1 MTART
6 ADSQAIGAKK
16 ERAPWPVVVMLICVI
31 MVPIEFSFRVAGLFL
46 TTSKLCMIVM
56 TFVILPKLPSL
67 KMKPYDWLIVAHAFW
82 TAAALIIIYG
92 TGSGIQSSGFYLLE
106 FLVVYLVARIYL
118 RTPGQLKATVNVL
131 FVMVVVSAAF
141 AIPEGLT
148 GKPIAHEIAR
158 AMTGNYYP
166 LNHETRMGIFRAK
179 SFFEH
184 EILYGVFCASTLSLV
199 WFASTR
205 EQRTWRA
212 PLIGV
217 ATFFSAS
224 SAPLMI
230 FTLQIWLL
238 VIERLTRTVK
248 NRLLVVSSWIGV
260 VLLMLDTFTG
270 RGVIGIITMIS
281 LNPATAW
288 NRRAIWQFGIDDVMR
303 HPFFGFDPIT
313 YSRPNWLGASVDN
326 YWLLIM
332 MRSGIP
338 ALVFLFLGLLL
349 IWLAISRLGNKNELV
364 VRLRNGWGMAIVA
377 LLLTG
382 ATVAFFGK
390 LQPLFSFFIGFGA
403 ALANSYRPEE
413 ETPTEK
419 VAEPVRRGPVFS
431 RFGPEA
437 IGAMRQR
444 PEQPVVSTR
453 AEVSNARE
461 ESMPLRRQPAAG
473 QDRDQGQGQE
483 RQKPTLSRSG

>member
-6 ADSQAIGAKK
+6 AGDQTIGATK

-56 TFVILPKLPSL
+56 TLVILPKLPSL

-82 TAAALIIIYG
+82 TATALILVYG
-92 TGSGIQSSGFYLLE
+92 TASGIQSSGFYLLE

-118 RTPGQLKATVNVL
+118 RTPGQLKATINVL
-131 FVMVVVSAAF
+131 FVMVAISAAF

-148 GKPIAHEIAR
+148 GKPIVHEIAR
-158 AMTGNYYP
+158 SMTGNYYP

-184 EILYGVFCASTLSLV
+184 EILYGVFCASTLALV
-199 WFASTR
+199 WFASTP
-205 EQRTWRA
+205 EQRVWKA

-238 VIERLTRTVK
+238 LLERLTRTVK
-248 NRLLVVSSWIGV
+248 NRLLVVGSSIGV

-270 RGVIGIITMIS
+270 RGVIGIITMVS

-338 ALVFLFLGLLL
+338 ALVFLFLALLL
-349 IWLAISRLGNKNELV
+349 IWLAACRLGNKNELV

-419 VAEPVRRGPVFS
+419 AAEPVRRGPVFS

-444 PEQPVVSTR
+444 PAQPVVSAR
-453 AEVSNARE
+453 AEASNARG
-461 ESMPLRRQPAAG
+461 ESLPLRRQPAAE
-473 QDRDQGQGQE
+473 QGREPGPE
-483 RQKPTLSRSG
+483 RNKPTLSRLG

>member
-16 ERAPWPVVVMLICVI
+16 ERAPWPIVVMLICVI
-31 MVPIEFSFRVAGLFL
+31 MVPIEFSFRAAGLFL

-67 KMKPYDWLIVAHAFW
+67 KMQSYDWLIVAHALW
-82 TAAALIIIYG
+82 TATALILLYG

-118 RTPGQLKATVNVL
+118 RTPGQIKATVNVL
-131 FVMVVVSAAF
+131 FIMVAVSAAF

-148 GKPIAHEIAR
+148 GRPIVHEIAR

-184 EILYGVFCASTLSLV
+184 EILYGVFVASTLALV
-199 WFASTR
+199 WFTSTP
-205 EQRTWRA
+205 EQRSWKA
-212 PLIGV
+212 PLIGI

-238 VIERLTRTVK
+238 LLERFTRHIK
-248 NRLLVVSSWIGV
+248 NRLMVIGGV
-260 VLLMLDTFTG
+260 IGAFLLMVDTFTG
-270 RGVIGIITMIS
+270 RGVIGIITMLA
-281 LNPATAW
+281 LNPSTAW
-288 NRRAIWQFGIDDVMR
+288 NRRLIWEFGIDDVLR
-303 HPFFGFDPIT
+303 YPFFGFEPIT
-313 YSRPNWLGASVDN
+313 YSRPNYLGASVDN

-338 ALVFLFLGLLL
+338 ALVFLFLGMLL
-349 IWLAISRLGNKNELV
+349 IWLAIARLGNKNDLI
-364 VRLRNGWGMAIVA
+364 VRLRNGWGMAILA

-403 ALANSYRPEE
+403 ALANCYRPEE

-437 IGAMRQR
+437 IGAIRQR
-444 PEQPVVSTR
+444 PEQAAVSAR
-453 AEVSNARE
+453 AEVSNPRAE
-461 ESMPLRRQPAAG
+461 TPLRRQPAAEPPP
-473 QDRDQGQGQE
+473 DRA
-483 RQKPTLSRSG
+483 KPPLSRSG